1 MTATDA
7 PPTGWVFVTDDD
19 PGVRKALGR
28 LLRSAGFAAKAFA
41 SGEDFLR
48 EPLPDAP
55 ACAVLDVHLPG
66 LDGLDLQRALADKD
80 ATLPVVFIT
89 GYGDIPTTVRAM
101 RAGAVD
107 FLPKPFDARDLL
119 AAVRLALARHTE
131 ARQAGAGLLDLRQR
145 YESLSPRER
154 EVFVLVVGG
163 LLNKQAGL
171 RLHITERTIKE
182 HRAQIMHKMR
192 ADSLADLVRMAG
204 RLGIDFTAPPS
215 PSSPAVPPAAIS

>member
-1 MTATDA
+1 MTATTA

-28 LLRSAGFAAKAFA
+28 LLQSAGFQAKAFA
-41 SGEDFLR
+41 SAEEFLR

-66 LDGLDLQRALADKD
+66 LNGLDLQRALAEKD

-89 GYGDIPTTVRAM
+89 GHGDIPTTVRAM
-101 RAGAVD
+101 RAGALD

-119 AAVRLALARHTE
+119 AAVRQALARHAE
-131 ARQAGAGLLDLRQR
+131 ARQVDAELLDLRRR
-145 YESLSPRER
+145 YECLSPRER
-154 EVFVLVVGG
+154 EVLVLVVSGM
-163 LLNKQAGL
+163 LNKQAGH
-171 RLHITERTIKE
+171 RLHITERTVKE

-192 ADSLADLVRMAG
+192 ADSLAELVRMTV
-204 RLGIDFTAPPS
+204 RLGIEL
-215 PSSPAVPPAAIS
+215 SPAPVAGHRTPS